1 MEGDYL
7 VVLITAADAAQAE
20 RIATA
25 LVEESLAACVNVVP
39 GVRSIYRW
47 KGELVRDDEALL
59 LAKTTRARF
68 EALQA
73 RVHALHTY
81 DVPEVVALESAA
93 MSEGYARFLADTLG

>member
-1 MEGDYL
+1 MDGDFL
-7 VVLITAADAAQAE
+7 VVLITAADTAQAE

-39 GVRSIYRW
+39 GARSIYRW
-47 KGELVRDDEALL
+47 KGEVVRDEEALL

-68 EALQA
+68 DALME

-81 DVPEVVALESAA
+81 DVPEVIALESAA
-93 MSEGYARFLADTLG
+93 MSKGYARFLAETLG